1 MIAREALAVG
11 GAEKVVLLGE
21 SQGACMAL
29 DAALSYSVDIGG
41 VFASYGQVYSMTP
54 VRRERCELRVG
65 AFTGAGDKTIG
76 PELALVSYGRLFRT
90 GCVRVAIPC
99 VVFVVCVVCVCAH

>member
-1 MIAREALAVG
+1 
-11 GAEKVVLLGE
+11 
-21 SQGACMAL
+21 MAL

-54 VRRERCELRVG
+54 VRRERCALRVG

-76 PELALVSYGRLFRT
+76 PELALLSYGRLFRS
-90 GCVRVAIPC
+90 GCGVPRRDPPFRWVSS
-99 VVFVVCVVCVCAH
+99 VFVCVCARTDAEVVCLFAG